1 MKVDL
6 KWISLIV
13 LVVESSLLVFLLRYS
28 KTLPEQYISSTAVVC
43 SECLKLI
50 TSAIFHFIQRFR
62 ETNSQGKYS
71 IKLFFQELFGKES
84 DCIKITI
91 PAVLYLIQNNLQ
103 YYSASKLD
111 PATFQITYQIKL
123 IVTAIFSVIILKRTL
138 YKHQWVSICLLAV
151 GIALVQFL
159 TNDGDDKSTNNI
171 TNTSLKDKTLGLVSV
186 LIACVCSGFAGVY
199 FEKILKKSKVTLWV
213 RNVQLSLFSLIPGFF
228 IGCLIM
234 DGEEVREKGFFT
246 GYSKWTIFAIMCQA
260 FGGIIVA
267 IVVKY
272 ADNILKGFANSFSI
286 LLSCLVS
293 YFFFDFKIS
302 ILFDIGCLLVL
313 FSTYLYGK
321 PVNNKPNYEYYEI
334 IGNKDN
340 YEDEIIDITRIV
352 NSDERDDNENDELI
366 DIIEIVNSDEID
378 NNENDNNE
386 NNNNENDNNEN
397 NNNENDN
404 NENNNNENDNNETDE
419 LIVNITNIINSNNDS
434 NNKNDENVI
443 MEYTLQD
450 NSRELKM
457 IEEYNTNQYSLI

>member
-6 KWISLIV
+6 KWISLVI
-13 LVVESSLLVFLLRYS
+13 LVVENSLLVFLLRYS

-43 SECLKLI
+43 SECLKLV
-50 TSAIFHFIQRFR
+50 TSAIFHFIQRSR
-62 ETNSQGKYS
+62 ETNSQEKYS

-151 GIALVQFL
+151 GIALVQFP

-171 TNTSLKDKTLGLVSV
+171 TNTSLKDKALGLVSV

-321 PVNNKPNYEYYEI
+321 PVNDETSIPNNENYEI
-334 IGNKDN
+334 IEDKDN
-340 YEDEIIDITRIV
+340 YEDTNTNDNNDEIIDLTGIV
-352 NSDERDDNENDELI
+352 NSDGSDGSDNDEIIDLTNIINDDKDTQNENDE
-366 DIIEIVNSDEID
+366 DD
-378 NNENDNNE
+378 
-386 NNNNENDNNEN
+386 
-397 NNNENDN
+397 
-404 NENNNNENDNNETDE
+404 
-419 LIVNITNIINSNNDS
+419 
-434 NNKNDENVI
+434 I
-443 MEYTLQD
+443 MEYTLYD
-450 NSRELKM
+450 DTKEYKTV
-457 IEEYNTNQYSLI
+457 EYNTDHI